1 MTDVAQIQPE
11 HFVPVTKRK
20 EKKMK
25 IERKYKN
32 LIRKPL
38 VWHKF
43 SFHEWGYI
51 TLYALHSYLHSR
63 LCTGCAGA
71 CATLLTAFCPMVE
84 RHGIS
89 TSIEK
94 RVEEHPNSPILL
106 LVLLPL
112 QGPLTFFRSFPF
124 HRLLF
129 IRISS
134 FEARSGLFGGYR
146 RKKKE
151 KYACTAV

>member
-20 EKKMK
+20 EKRMK

-38 VWHKF
+38 VWHRF

-94 RVEEHPNSPILL
+94 RVEHPFPQLTDPSPR
-106 LVLLPL
+106 
-112 QGPLTFFRSFPF
+112 LTPSPRTPNFLSFVSVPSLAF
-124 HRLLF
+124 
-129 IRISS
+129 
-134 FEARSGLFGGYR
+134 Y
-146 RKKKE
+146 
-151 KYACTAV
+151 